1 MPDDDVTAQPAR
13 TSTPADSAPP
23 AESTAPADDIT
34 QEPGTSA
41 TSDAAPAPD
50 ASDASR
56 DADRPLGVLIGYD
69 GSEQAVQALH
79 YAARAALRQ
88 DLPLTVVT
96 AYTVPTMAYA
106 EAALTPVVPAEVA
119 RLNAA
124 RELLDEAREHL
135 RDYSGAVDL
144 RAEWGDAAGVLVK
157 LSARAALA
165 VVGARG
171 RGGFLGRLLGSVSAA
186 LPAHAHCPTV
196 VVHRDYELGEGAHR
210 FEPIEEDA
218 PVTVGT
224 DGSARA
230 EAALDVAAQAA
241 LSRGTSLRV
250 LMVIP
255 SLEDWG
261 GSYAAWLP
269 DPDVVETHR
278 SRAATGLER
287 GLDQRRR
294 EHPELTITSEVLVGD
309 PVRLL
314 IAESTDAQLTVVGT
328 RGHGRVTSTLLGSV
342 SRGLLQHA
350 EGPVMV
356 VPSHAT

>member
-13 TSTPADSAPP
+13 TSPADTSAP
-23 AESTAPADDIT
+23 T
-34 QEPGTSA
+34 
-41 TSDAAPAPD
+41 DAAPAPG
-50 ASDASR
+50 ASDAPGTSL
-56 DADRPLGVLIGYD
+56 DGDRPLGVLIGYD

-157 LSARAALA
+157 LSAQAAVA

-171 RGGFLGRLLGSVSAA
+171 RGGFIGRLLGSVSAA

-196 VVHRDYELGEGAHR
+196 VVHRGYELGEGAHR

-224 DGSARA
+224 EIGRA
-230 EAALDVAAQAA
+230 HV
-241 LSRGTSLRV
+241 
-250 LMVIP
+250 
-255 SLEDWG
+255 
-261 GSYAAWLP
+261 
-269 DPDVVETHR
+269 
-278 SRAATGLER
+278 
-287 GLDQRRR
+287 
-294 EHPELTITSEVLVGD
+294 
-309 PVRLL
+309 
-314 IAESTDAQLTVVGT
+314 
-328 RGHGRVTSTLLGSV
+328 
-342 SRGLLQHA
+342 
-350 EGPVMV
+350 
-356 VPSHAT
+356 

>member
-13 TSTPADSAPP
+13 TSPADTSAP
-23 AESTAPADDIT
+23 T
-34 QEPGTSA
+34 
-41 TSDAAPAPD
+41 DAAPAPG
-50 ASDASR
+50 ASDAPGTSL
-56 DADRPLGVLIGYD
+56 DGDRPLGVLIGYD

-157 LSARAALA
+157 LSAQAALA

-230 EAALDVAAQAA
+230 EAALDAAAQAA

-278 SRAATGLER
+278 SRAATVLER
-287 GLDQRRR
+287 GLEQRRR
-294 EHPELTITSEVLVGD
+294 EHPDLTITSEVLVGD

-314 IAESTDAQLTVVGT
+314 IAESADAQLTVVGT

-356 VPSHAT
+356 VPSHAS